1 MRARERFAVHVE
13 RSGRGPAVLA
23 ESSRRD
29 RVEVV
34 DAADGEVV
42 LLWEGS
48 PREAARLAR
57 ALREDL
63 GALDAEAFLVKWR
76 DPA

>member
-1 MRARERFAVHVE
+1 MRARERFEVHVA
-13 RSGRGPAVLA
+13 RSGRGPALLA
-23 ESSRRD
+23 EPGRRD

-34 DAADGEVV
+34 DVADGEVV

-48 PREAARLAR
+48 PRAARKLAR

-63 GALDAEAFLVKWR
+63 GTLDPEGFLAKLR
-76 DPA
+76 DAS